1 MFYGFTAASNKMED
15 FHPFY
20 KKIPMDM
27 SNHKLVYFERLLD
40 SWRGWY
46 DAVVN
51 DYVYNG

>member
-1 MFYGFTAASNKMED
+1 MFYGFIATSNKMED

-20 KKIPMDM
+20 KKIPKDT

-51 DYVYNG
+51 DYVYDG